1 MHAGLSSYLME
12 YVFALKFLFLQSFNS
27 FDLKG
32 VRKYIIKT
40 LFIFLKKKENLVLSE
55 GIYWKTCPLCV
66 RRSVPSSLGC
76 FKPCR
81 CGWWLCSC
89 TADSGPSSTRKTCRS
104 SAAPPPPG
112 LLCIPARSTP
122 ARSRRAPGERFLGV
136 LFFCFFFGEQR
147 NTFWAL
153 LSKQETQQCVWR
165 VRRSHRCI
173 FYRLFQGC
181 RSPDPDGRNL
191 GRVQGRASLWQR
203 GVWPVGPGVAGP
215 SWFQHEWGGP
225 ERDIDVERVSLGTV
239 KSASS

>member
-136 LFFCFFFGEQR
+136 LFFFFFFRRTEKHFLSFAFKTGNSAVCLTCAPVSPLHLLPAVPGMPFSGSRWQKSGEGAR
-147 NTFWAL
+147 
-153 LSKQETQQCVWR
+153 
-165 VRRSHRCI
+165 
-173 FYRLFQGC
+173 
-181 RSPDPDGRNL
+181 
-191 GRVQGRASLWQR
+191 
-203 GVWPVGPGVAGP
+203 
-215 SWFQHEWGGP
+215 
-225 ERDIDVERVSLGTV
+225 
-239 KSASS
+239 